1 MARRS
6 KRTYPDLR
14 TYFEKSGDNQAN
26 FGERVKRSQS
36 WVSRVTTGEI
46 EPSLTDALLVS
57 DAAGVP
63 LESLIPSARA
73 HADSK

>member
-6 KRTYPDLR
+6 KRTYPNLR
-14 TYFEKSGDNQAN
+14 TYFEKSGENQAA
-26 FGERVKRSQS
+26 FGARINRSQS

-57 DAAGVP
+57 ETAGVP
-63 LESLIPSARA
+63 LESLIPSASV
-73 HADSK
+73 HVDSK